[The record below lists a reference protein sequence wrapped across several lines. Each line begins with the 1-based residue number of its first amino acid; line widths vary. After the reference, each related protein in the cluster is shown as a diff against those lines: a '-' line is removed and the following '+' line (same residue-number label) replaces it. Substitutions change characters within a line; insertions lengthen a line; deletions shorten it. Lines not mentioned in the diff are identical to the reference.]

1 MHHHSYIIEQET
13 IEGGERRFKE
23 YKMMGLS
30 HSLVIFFLLLCHF
43 SSYTVNGLEY
53 YVHSPND
60 PQSCPQNSVECN
72 SLSHYI
78 GSNTDRYFV
87 PDTTFV
93 FLPGMHPLNEV
104 MMIENLHNL
113 TLTGENATIQCNEA
127 VGMSFTNVTLLTLH
141 GITLTRCGR
150 NIGPSDFNDSV
161 SVFGRTMFNFSVGIR
176 VALFINYALDVLLSD
191 VTISYSF
198 GYGLVA
204 VNMLGDSIITQSHF
218 EKNNNYSLDNSSCF
232 DNISLYCKGGN
243 AILMYTDLLECPSTP
258 LQYSLKVDDSTF
270 EGGVDAGL
278 TFQPFT
284 LALQRNDVELI
295 GGAGLGL
302 LLMQSSYG
310 LNANITNINASENA
324 AFVGANVYINVWDYV
339 DNSTI
344 TITNSNMTYGNAYD
358 RFRDILEVAGSYTMA
373 PGFFYLNGM
382 ISLEPMRYTPVCVP
396 ISKYVTDVFLVQ
408 DIEISYN
415 EASLNSGG
423 FMYMWPRSFMNIPRH
438 ITMRRARAEGNNG
451 DATFINIY
459 GSLPRFGYNFKVF
472 IEDCYFAG
480 NFYQKYGNG
489 LETSNPQVY
498 LINSVQYIEF
508 TGCQWINNSVSGIR
522 PLQSIL
528 FFRGTNE
535 FSGNNATN
543 GGGLNVEEGT
553 IVYFGSNS
561 TTTFKDNYAEQFG
574 GAIYAELVSY
584 MCFFQI
590 ESDQLYPHLDFDN
603 NHAELAGDAVYAN
616 LENCILQSGIYA
628 SDALEL
634 FTRVISNFSAGD
646 LNSTSLISAPASQ
659 FCFCDVIGSRECS
672 ENRYKNNGV
681 VQISAYP
688 GQAFTIKVQA
698 LAYSQFL
705 SNLYSSLDGLTPTR
719 VTANIVNNTA
729 ANLGQ
734 SKIQDL
740 KIGCSQ
746 LTYTV
751 NSLDRETQVILS
763 PQNRRIYEPIVLN
776 VTMSACPV
784 GFVISVDQLKCVCV
798 SLLKDENIE
807 CNTANNTIS
816 KPSGFWI
823 GVVNASDDTP
833 NVAVAT
839 PFAANYLLDNSIQN
853 FSLSNPDIQCIYNHA
868 GVLCGGC
875 QINYSAVLGSSECR
889 ECSNIYLLLL
899 LFFAIIAF
907 VLIGFISL
915 LRLTVSTGRI
925 NGLLFYANV
934 IKLANFNFFE
944 LQSPIF
950 AFFQI
955 LVDWTNLDFSFRT
968 CFYDGFDLYAKAW
981 FQYVFP
987 FYLYVIL
994 AVAMIGAHY
1003 SPKISKV
1010 IPKNIV
1016 AVSTTIA
1023 LMTFTKLLR
1032 ASAEPFA
1039 FASINHAN
1047 VDGSSETT
1055 STYQVWSI
1063 DGNVKYFSLKHTL
1076 LLLFSLGVLLGLVVP
1091 FAIIMFFYPFI
1102 WSFAGHEGTVFEKF
1116 VCFFRR
1122 RLFKMKPL
1130 LETYDGPYHPKFRFW
1145 TGLLLLLRFVIILL
1159 ALTST
1164 VFRTTGVTAISIILL
1179 GVVLAKRIYNNLIN
1193 KRVEYLYLQNLAI
1206 LQFTLLVLNLTNV
1219 STYIQGY
1226 AVSVSILFAYV
1237 TFAFTT
1243 LNENWNHVIKPRYN
1257 KLRGKSFVDV
1267 QENERKALAEIRE
1280 EELKRVEAN
1289 FDEETA
1295 KTNAFIDIVD
1305 ARAKVTRSVF
1315 SVDEKIAQLNEELL
1329 KANNTV

>member
-1 MHHHSYIIEQET
+1 
-13 IEGGERRFKE
+13 
-23 YKMMGLS
+23 MGLS
-30 HSLVIFFLLLCHF
+30 QSVVILFILLCHF
-43 SSYTVNGLEY
+43 SSYTVIGVEY
-53 YVHSPND
+53 YVHSPTN
-60 PQSCPQNSVECN
+60 PQSCPQGSEECD

-93 FLPGMHPLNEV
+93 FLPGVHPLNEV
-104 MMIENLHNL
+104 MIMKNLHNL
-113 TLTGENATIQCNEA
+113 TLTGENTTIQCTEA

-141 GITLTRCGR
+141 GITLTRCGM
-150 NIGPSDFNDSV
+150 NIAPNDFNDSV
-161 SVFGRTMFNFSVGIR
+161 SVFGKTMFNFSVGIN
-176 VALFINYALDVLLSD
+176 VAIFINYATDVMLTD
-191 VTISYSF
+191 MTISYSF

-204 VNMLGDSIITQSHF
+204 VNMLGDSIITGSHF
-218 EKNNNYSLDNSSCF
+218 DRNNHHSLDNSSCYT
-232 DNISLYCKGGN
+232 NISLYCKGGN
-243 AILMYTDLLECPSTP
+243 AVLIYTDLLECPSTS
-258 LQYSLKVDDSTF
+258 LQYSLTINDSIF
-270 EGGVDAGL
+270 EGGVDAGI

-284 LALQRNDVELI
+284 LALERNDVQLI

-310 LNANITNINASENA
+310 LDASITNINATANA

-344 TITNSNMTYGNAYD
+344 TITNSSMTNGNAYN

-373 PGFFYLNGM
+373 PGFYYLNGM
-382 ISLEPMRYTPVCVP
+382 ISLEPVRYAPVCVP
-396 ISKYVTDVFLVQ
+396 ISKYVTSVFLVQ
-408 DIEISYN
+408 DIEVSFN

-438 ITMRRARAEGNNG
+438 ITMRRANAVGNNG
-451 DATFINIY
+451 DATFINVY
-459 GSLPRFGYNFKVF
+459 GGPTRYGYNFKMFV
-472 IEDCYFAG
+472 EDCYFG
-480 NFYQKYGNG
+480 SNFYRKSGNG

-508 TGCQWINNSVSGIR
+508 TDCQWINNSVSGIR

-535 FSGNNATN
+535 FMGNNATN

-561 TTTFKDNYAEQFG
+561 TTIFKNNYVEQYG
-574 GAIYAELVSY
+574 GAIYAQLATY
-584 MCFFQI
+584 TCFFQI
-590 ESDQLYPHLDFDN
+590 EGDQFYPHIDFHN
-603 NHAELAGDAVYAN
+603 NFAKLAGNAVYAN
-616 LENCILQSGIYA
+616 LENCILQNGIYT

-634 FTRVISNFSAGD
+634 FTNVIANFSQTD

-659 FCFCDVIGSRECS
+659 FCFCDEVGSKECS
-672 ENRYKNNGV
+672 ENNYENNGV
-681 VQISAYP
+681 VDISAYP
-688 GQAFTIKVQA
+688 GQAFTIRVQA
-698 LAYSQFL
+698 LAYSQFF
-705 SNLYSSLDGLTPTR
+705 SSQYSSLNGLTPTI
-719 VTANIVNNTA
+719 VTASIVNDTGP

-734 SKIQDL
+734 SRVQNL
-740 KIGCSQ
+740 AIGCSE

-751 NSLDRETQVILS
+751 NSLNRVTQVILS

-776 VTMSACPV
+776 VTMTACPV
-784 GFVISVDQLKCVCV
+784 GFVLSANQLKCVCA
-798 SLLKDENIE
+798 SLLRDENIE
-807 CNTANNTIS
+807 CNTAENTIS
-816 KPSGFWI
+816 KPSGLWI
-823 GVVNASDDTP
+823 GIVNVSDDSDHAS
-833 NVAVAT
+833 NVAVAS
-839 PFAANYLLDNSIQN
+839 PFAANYISDDNFLN
-853 FSLSNPDIQCIYNHA
+853 FNLSNPDVQCIYNHA

-875 QINYSAVLGSSECR
+875 EINYSAILGSSECR
-889 ECSNIYLLLL
+889 ECSNTYLLLL
-899 LFFAIIAF
+899 VFFAVIAF
-907 VLIGFISL
+907 VLIGFISS

-934 IKLANFNFFE
+934 IKLANSNFFE

-987 FYLYVIL
+987 FYLFVIL

-1003 SPKISKV
+1003 STKISKI

-1032 ASAEPFA
+1032 ATAQPVA
-1039 FASINHAN
+1039 FATVSHAS
-1047 VDGSSETT
+1047 VDGSSQTV
-1055 STYQVWSI
+1055 STYQVWSF
-1063 DGNVKYFSLKHTL
+1063 DGNVKYFSLKHAL

-1102 WSFAGHEGTVFEKF
+1102 WSFTAHEGTAFERF
-1116 VCFFRR
+1116 VCFIRR

-1145 TGLLLLLRFVIILL
+1145 TGLLLLLRFGILLL
-1159 ALTST
+1159 ALGTPI
-1164 VFRTTGVTAISIILL
+1164 VMTTGVTAISIILL
-1179 GVVLAKRIYNNLIN
+1179 GVVLAKRIYNNKVN
-1193 KRVEYLYLQNLAI
+1193 KRVEYLYLQNLAV
-1206 LQFTLLVLNLTNV
+1206 LQFILLVLNFTSV
-1219 STYIQGY
+1219 SDDAQGY
-1226 AVSVSILFAYV
+1226 AVSASILIAYL

-1243 LNENWNHVIKPRYN
+1243 LNENWTHVIKPRYN
-1257 KLRGKSFVDV
+1257 KLRGKSFVEVPKNDNA
-1267 QENERKALAEIRE
+1267 ELRK
-1280 EELKRVEAN
+1280 EELKNMEAN
-1289 FDEETA
+1289 FDEETV
-1295 KTNAFIDIVD
+1295 KTNAFIDVVD
-1305 ARAKVTRSVF
+1305 ARTKVTQTVY
-1315 SVDEKIAQLNEELL
+1315 SVDEKIAQLNEDLL